1 MYKKRVTSFLLAV
14 MLLFMPLMEVSAE
27 ESNEKS
33 EESEEEEIIEEV
45 ITVEDANETLE
56 SYSDEETEWE
66 EIYIDSVEDLKAFS
80 RNCWLDTWSW
90 NKKVYLTEDLD
101 LTGSGFV
108 SIPTFGGYFDGQGH
122 TIKGLSIRDAVSYT
136 GLFCYTQRTAVIA
149 NLNVQGSVRP
159 SGKQMVVGGI
169 VGDNSGII
177 INCNFDGLIEG
188 NDYVGGITGFNEI
201 SGILIDCTNNSKIT
215 GAHYTGGIAGDNMG
229 NIVGCVNEADV
240 NISNAD
246 KEKSLEDINLE
257 QYSFGFMDNGDN
269 SEQNEKQAAINN
281 NTIDSGGIAGLSTGI
296 IQFCVNKGT
305 IGYEH
310 VGYNIGGIVGRQS
323 GYVYACE
330 NTGTVYGRKDVG
342 GIAGQT
348 EPYIAIDLTKDIV
361 YQLSENI
368 DEMHDLTALML
379 KDAGAESDTIT
390 SRLSVIQDFASKAL
404 DDTSY
409 LADRTV
415 EWTDGMIGSVND
427 AIDRLDYVMDEAA
440 KENGMVD
447 QTRYAADNVKEA
459 AYELED
465 TVEALDIYQY
475 MSPADRERY
484 DNAKAGI
491 ESAGREYAG
500 YYDDAMRGYHN
511 CYVNKAWQTEGSD
524 VDDLRPMVDGSV
536 KVDLIKSDD
545 FEDFIPVNEWVHCD
559 DSGVPIDEF
568 PSSDP
573 SRSAADHAVL
583 NKAAELM
590 AADSETVAKGAS
602 KYAEK
607 MYPSYSTDV
616 KKNLETMSDI
626 VLQYQAEMTESAVAE
641 LKDAVGYAKDAS
653 GNLAAAGDEAKNIAD
668 TLNGMPDIEMPLLGD
683 NYRTKTNSLTSNLQ
697 GLSENMG
704 YLNDEMSSNNDV
716 LIGDLENLNDQF
728 STIMRLYMD
737 AIDGVL
743 DMDYSNI
750 YEDNS
755 EEDAETSTDATIADC
770 KNSGMVRGD
779 INVSGIAGTM
789 AIEYDFDLESD
800 VTGIED
806 ARMNSTFLTKCVLR
820 KNVNS
825 GKITAQKSYAGG
837 ISGLQEMGT
846 ILWCENYGK
855 IISSTGSYVGG
866 ITGQSRSHIMDSYA
880 KCSVS
885 GEEYVA
891 GIAGYGSSIRN
902 CCAMVRIQDAAAFS
916 GAIAGTT
923 DGNGT
928 IENNFFV
935 SDEIAGIDRISY
947 SGKAEPVSYQEM
959 LEIEGLPRKFGM
971 MTIAFYADEEEVKTV
986 ECRYGG
992 AVPETMYPE
1001 IPVKQGFYADWDIK
1015 ELRNVVHDEDVT
1027 VEYVRY
1033 LTTIASA
1040 QTRENAQSVFL
1051 ADGMFKKEAV
1061 LELTMLDVPGIMLE
1075 DAAEH
1080 WMISCSDDGSSEH
1093 QIRYQAPK
1101 GQTEGVS
1108 IYVRNGDE
1116 WIRMDTELMGIY
1128 HLFTIEGADAEIA
1141 VCVHEKGIMDY
1152 LVYIIVGAI
1161 VLIIVIILV
1170 VMKVRKKKAVKQEA
1184 EEKAEE
1190 ETE

>member
-14 MLLFMPLMEVSAE
+14 MLLFMPVMEVSAE
-27 ESNEKS
+27 ENNEKT
-33 EESEEEEIIEEV
+33 EETEEEVIEEV
-45 ITVEDANETLE
+45 ITIEDANETLK
-56 SYSDEETEWE
+56 SYSDEATEWE

-101 LTGSGFV
+101 LIGSGFV

-136 GLFCYTQRTAVIA
+136 GFFCYTQRTAVIA

-159 SGKQMVVGGI
+159 SGKPMVVGGI
-169 VGDNSGII
+169 VGDNSGIV
-177 INCNFDGLIEG
+177 INCNFEGMIEG
-188 NDYVGGITGFNEI
+188 NDYVGGITGFNEK

-240 NISNAD
+240 NISNED

-257 QYSFGFMDNGDN
+257 QYSLGFMDSGDGN
-269 SEQNEKQAAINN
+269 EQNKKQAAINN
-281 NTIDSGGIAGLSTGI
+281 NTIDCGGIAGFSTGI

-348 EPYIAIDLTKDIV
+348 EPYIAIDLTKDIA

-368 DEMHDLTALML
+368 DEMHDLIALML

-390 SRLSVIQDFASKAL
+390 DRLSVIEDFAGKAL
-404 DDTSY
+404 DDISY
-409 LADRTV
+409 LADWTV

-427 AIDRLDYVMDEAA
+427 TIDRLDYVMDETAR
-440 KENGMVD
+440 ENGVVD
-447 QTRYAADNVKEA
+447 QTRYAVDNVKEA
-459 AYELED
+459 VYELED
-465 TVEALDIYQY
+465 AVEALDIYQY
-475 MSPADRERY
+475 MSPDERESY
-484 DNAKAGI
+484 DNAKAEI
-491 ESAGREYAG
+491 ESAGEKYSG
-500 YYDDAMRGYHN
+500 YYDEAMRGYHN
-511 CYVNKAWQTEGSD
+511 YYINKARLTDGSI
-524 VDDLRPMVDGSV
+524 VEDLRPTVNGSV
-536 KVDLIKSDD
+536 DESFIASSDYR
-545 FEDFIPVNEWVHCD
+545 DFIPVNGWVHYD
-559 DSGVPIDEF
+559 NGTIIDEF
-568 PSSDP
+568 PSSDD
-573 SRSAADHAVL
+573 SRSAGDHAVL
-583 NKAAELM
+583 NKAEELM
-590 AADSETVAKGAS
+590 AANSETIAKDAS
-602 KYAEK
+602 EYADSQ
-607 MYPSYSTDV
+607 YPSYSKDV
-616 KKNLETMSDI
+616 KDKLEIMSDI
-626 VLQYQAEMTESAVAE
+626 VMRHQAEMTESAVAE
-641 LKDAVGYAKDAS
+641 LEAAVGYAKDAS
-653 GNLAAAGDEAKNIAD
+653 GNLADAGDEVKNIAD
-668 TLNGMPDIEMPLLGD
+668 TLNGMPDISVPQLGD
-683 NYRTKTNSLTSNLQ
+683 NYRAKTNSLTSNLQ

-716 LIGDLENLNDQF
+716 LIGDLESLNDQF
-728 STIMRLYMD
+728 GTIMRLYMD

-820 KNVNS
+820 GNINS
-825 GKITAQKSYAGG
+825 GKVTAQKSYAGG

-855 IISSTGSYVGG
+855 IISSTGDYVGG
-866 ITGQSRSHIMDSYA
+866 ITGQSRSHIVNSYA

-891 GIAGYGSSIRN
+891 GIAGHGTSIRN
-902 CCAMVRIQDAAAFS
+902 CCAMVRIQDAVAFS
-916 GAIAGTT
+916 GAIAGMA
-923 DGNGT
+923 DENGK

-947 SGKAEPVSYQEM
+947 SGKAEPISYQEM
-959 LEIEGLPRKFGM
+959 LEIEGLPRQFGM

-992 AVPETMYPE
+992 TVSETMYPE

-1015 ELRNVVHDEDVT
+1015 ELSNVVHDEDVT
-1027 VEYVRY
+1027 AEYVRY
-1033 LTTIASA
+1033 LTTIASE

-1061 LELTMLDVPGIMLE
+1061 LEITALDMSGILLE

-1080 WMISCSDDGSSEH
+1080 WMISCSDDGNGAH
-1093 QIRYQAPK
+1093 QIRYQAPQ

-1108 IYVRNGDE
+1108 VYIKNSDKWE
-1116 WIRMDTELMGIY
+1116 KADTELMGIY
-1128 HLFTIEGADAEIA
+1128 YLFTIEGTEAEIV
-1141 VCVHEKGIMDY
+1141 VCVHEKGIVDY
-1152 LVYIIVGAI
+1152 LVYIIPAG
-1161 VLIIVIILV
+1161 IVILAVIALISR
-1170 VMKVRKKKAVKQEA
+1170 KISKKKK
-1184 EEKAEE
+1184 
-1190 ETE
+1190 TEPED